1 MKRILIVG
9 AGWAG
14 LSAAVQATKLGAK
27 VTLIEAK
34 KELGGRARSVEL
46 GGYTL
51 DNGQHIMIGAYQATQ
66 SLMSTVGLQPN
77 TKLLRYPLSLRNF
90 LNQGFELQGSPRLS
104 QSLKFLY
111 STLECSIWG
120 VADKYALLRF
130 ALKWRLKGFLCSPQS
145 TVSDICSG
153 LTPNVIDSFITPLC
167 LSAFNSPIELTSGQV
182 FLKVL
187 RDAMFSG
194 PGSSDFLIPRCD
206 LGALFPRACESWLLD
221 QGCTILKGRRVD
233 SLIGLENGRGQT
245 QLVNE
250 ANAANAA
257 NIWTHLED
265 GGDLSVDAIV
275 VACDST
281 NAARLLRPINPQW
294 AKLTEQIEHTQIS
307 TVYLRCK
314 DPSFKGLHKPLVML
328 SSDAASPSA
337 QIKAPAQFAFD
348 TEFLFNSLNQSD
360 ASPLST
366 QPQDR
371 RGLLSFVCSY
381 ARLTNEQISA
391 GVLEQARNE
400 LGLTEVEHI
409 GTITER
415 RAAFCYSPN
424 LTRPSNH
431 VAGRIWACGDYVE
444 GPYPSTLE
452 GAVLSGIGV
461 IKNVA
466 HALETHSI

>member
-1 MKRILIVG
+1 MKKILIVG

-14 LSAAVQATKLGAK
+14 LSAAVEATKLGAK

-34 KELGGRARSVEL
+34 NELGGRARTVEL
-46 GGYTL
+46 GGHTL

-66 SLMSTVGLQPN
+66 SLMSTVGIQPD
-77 TKLLRYPLSLRNF
+77 THLLRYPLSLKNF
-90 LNQGFELQGSPRLS
+90 LSQGFELQGSHRLS

-120 VADKYALLRF
+120 VADKYALLLF

-145 TVSDICSG
+145 TVQDICSG

-187 RDAMFSG
+187 NDAMFSG

-206 LGALFPRACESWLLD
+206 LGALFPRACESWLLE

-233 SLIGLENGRGQT
+233 SLMGLETT
-245 QLVNE
+245 QGKLVKASNTS
-250 ANAANAA
+250 NTSNTPTPLNTAA
-257 NIWTHLED
+257 
-265 GGDLSVDAIV
+265 DLSADAIV

-281 NAARLLRPINPQW
+281 NAARLLLPVNPQW

-314 DPSFKGLHKPLVML
+314 DPSFKGLSKPVVML
-328 SSDAASPSA
+328 SSDAASPYA

-348 TEFLFNSLNQSD
+348 TDFLLNPLHQSD
-360 ASPLST
+360 ASPLAT
-366 QPQDR
+366 QTQDR

-381 ARLTNEQISA
+381 ARLSNEQISA

-400 LGLTEVEHI
+400 LGLSELEHI

-415 RAAFCYSPN
+415 RAAFCCHPN
-424 LTRPSNH
+424 LTRPPNH
-431 VAGRIWACGDYVE
+431 VAGRVWACGDYVE